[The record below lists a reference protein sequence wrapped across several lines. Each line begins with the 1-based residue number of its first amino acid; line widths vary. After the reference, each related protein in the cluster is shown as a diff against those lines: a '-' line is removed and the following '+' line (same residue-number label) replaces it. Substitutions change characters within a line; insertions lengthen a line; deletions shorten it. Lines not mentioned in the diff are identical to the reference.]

1 MAPAFDELLP
11 CWTEAVALRL
21 ALVEAKVDDGV
32 ALKVDSGASCTFF
45 FRNEE

>member
-11 CWTEAVALRL
+11 CWTEALRL